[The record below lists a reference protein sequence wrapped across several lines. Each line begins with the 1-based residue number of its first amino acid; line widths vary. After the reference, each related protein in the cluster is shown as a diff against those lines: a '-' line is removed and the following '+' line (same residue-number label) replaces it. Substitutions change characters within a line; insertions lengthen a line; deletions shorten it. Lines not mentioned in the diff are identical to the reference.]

1 MHRALI
7 VLVAAVLF
15 SALVKAS
22 IAPTNPAANVTAAQS
37 PRPTTHVISV
47 DGLYVGVPNRVGN
60 FPSALLPQP

>member
-22 IAPTNPAANVTAAQS
+22 IAPTNPANVTAAKSQT
-37 PRPTTHVISV
+37 PATDVISV
-47 DGLYVGVPNRVGN
+47 DGLHVFVPNGVQH